1 MIMQLSASIAKAL
14 NDQIR
19 KEFSSEY
26 VYLAMSAWFAERTL
40 DGFANWM
47 RVQAGEEHLH
57 AMKLF
62 DYLLDRGGVVAL
74 QGIEAPARKWKTPL
88 QVFEAA
94 RQHEAMVS
102 ASINQLYAQAVKEL
116 DYPTQAMLQWFL
128 TEQVEEEKTS
138 SAVVERVRMAG
149 DNASALLMLDRELGQ
164 RGPEAGGEGA

>member
-1 MIMQLSASIAKAL
+1 MQLKASIAKAL

-19 KEFSSEY
+19 KEFASEY

-40 DGFANWM
+40 DGFSNWM

-57 AMKLF
+57 AMKLY
-62 DYLLDRGGVVAL
+62 DYLLDRGGSVAL
-74 QGIEAPARKWKTPL
+74 QAIDAPTGKWKTPL
-88 QVFEAA
+88 DVFEAA
-94 RQHEAMVS
+94 RKHEAMVS
-102 ASINQLYAQAVKEL
+102 ASINDLYALAVKEL

-138 SAVVERVRMAG
+138 GAVVERVRMAG

-164 RGPEAGGEGA
+164 RAPEAEGGEA